1 MLFRRGLDGFVTAIG
16 KVSFFELFVDTGRQ
30 FYDMAAGKSLC
41 PDGILGSGDYPSDH
55 LGAHRHASLDS
66 KADGQYAED
75 AEAPADDEGPPGEI
89 GR

>member
-41 PDGILGSGDYPSDH
+41 PS
-55 LGAHRHASLDS
+55 A
-66 KADGQYAED
+66 
-75 AEAPADDEGPPGEI
+75 AEAIAEAFGNGGNGAAEKEAK
-89 GR
+89 